1 MFANKKH
8 QRTEIKISAAD
19 LGRVFN
25 AQQNDG
31 SASHDIRALYLREAD
46 AVAPKDLRDFGK
58 KVSG

>member
-1 MFANKKH
+1 L
-8 QRTEIKISAAD
+8 KIAAQN
-19 LGRVFN
+19 LGRVFV

-31 SASHDIRALYLREAD
+31 SASHEIGALYLREAD